1 MLKPP
6 DNAVRQRA
14 QIYTIAPGHQIRH
27 QNGLSRYSDI
37 AVNCLNNGRQ
47 AFAEGRYRTNWF
59 AKCRRHAVADIN
71 RK

>member
-6 DNAVRQRA
+6 DNVVRQRA

-27 QNGLSRYSDI
+27 QNGLSRYSNI
-37 AVNCLNNGRQ
+37 AVNWLNNGRQ
-47 AFAEGRYRTNWF
+47 AFAEGRYRTNRF
-59 AKCRRHAVADIN
+59 AKCRPHAVANLN